1 MDSPHAQILIGL
13 GRYLLSDL
21 GSANGTWVNGSPVAG
36 APLNDGS
43 TIKVGSTELV
53 FNDAADDGPAA
64 GMIRGTL
71 QVSSG
76 PSKGRSF
83 MVGKSDL
90 VIGRRPGSGGLQ
102 VDDSTV
108 SQRHAM
114 VRPADEG
121 VMIYDL
127 GSANGTTVDG
137 EALTGSLLK
146 SGDVIKL
153 GDAELEFSLNA

>member
-1 MDSPHAQILIGL
+1 MSEQQGAQETK
-13 GRYLLSDL
+13 
-21 GSANGTWVNGSPVAG
+21 SASRSEKAPAKPSSEDQQAAAEALKTAAEAKAKM
-36 APLNDGS
+36 APLVMHS
-43 TIKVGSTELV
+43 
-53 FNDAADDGPAA
+53 
-64 GMIRGTL
+64 
-71 QVSSG
+71 VS
-76 PSKGRSF
+76 F
-83 MVGKSDL
+83 
-90 VIGRRPGSGGLQ
+90 Q